1 MLLPVL
7 DWSLSSDN
15 SLNVE
20 SEHGEHSKSS
30 VLDLLN
36 LELSEGIWVVSKS
49 KRVEALTRVK
59 LVKTFSG
66 WATVHS
72 VGLGESHEDNLA
84 SQDSD
89 DGLGVDQGWVSEV
102 VKSAVSEDEGTL
114 LEPWVRG
121 QGGVTGQLRS
131 DASEGT
137 EHTPSG
143 VDELSLSVGSEGLW
157 VSRESSAIP
166 TVVTR
171 VLTLQVGWAGVVGVW
186 SCKIER
192 KHMSSQY
199 TKSTKSRR
207 RREEEDYERK
217 RLTKPLSS
225 VWSIPHAGSG
235 DNTGSLG
242 GLGGL

>member
-121 QGGVTGQLRS
+121 HSVSGELWA
-131 DASEGT
+131 DAAEGSEHG
-137 EHTPSG
+137 PPG
-143 VDELSLSVGSEGLW
+143 VDELGLPVGGEGLR
-157 VSRESSAIP
+157 VGGESSRVPA
-166 TVVTR
+166 VVTR